1 MKTKA
6 KVRVVHNP
14 EALAAGLQVATEGNS
29 WAYEQGMKA
38 AEKADSSVDPNEP
51 VWEALDAASNSEAQ
65 WLDGKAAYLRTEMKG
80 ENDIEGRAGVG
91 GQYVVYV
98 LPNKRVLKV
107 AHSPASARKELTR
120 QGHDFADTP
129 LEEVIRRRE
138 EGALYVEKL
147 CERFEP
153 ARELF
158 GNPVFNGQLG
168 QSGAY
173 EQDWVTIPR
182 SELNEMPEE
191 AQKEYIDKYIKAQMQ
206 LWRYGCS
213 EATFNF
219 QVNAGLNDSGNMVI
233 GDFGEMY
240 FSEDAVAEQIA
251 APRWEYAWGVN
262 NLSPEMREWAVGRF
276 NEELTPARLHAL
288 WGSSL

>member
-1 MKTKA
+1 M
-6 KVRVVHNP
+6 RNQ

-29 WAYEQGMKA
+29 WAYNQGMQA
-38 AEKADSSVDPNEP
+38 AEAADSSVDPNEP
-51 VWEALDAASNSEAQ
+51 VWEALDAAANSEAQ

-80 ENDIEGRAGVG
+80 ENDIEGRVGVG
-91 GQYVVYV
+91 GQYVVYA

-107 AHSPASARKELTR
+107 AHSPTSAQKELIR
-120 QGHDFADTP
+120 QGHDFVDTS
-129 LEEVIRRRE
+129 LEEVIHRRD
-138 EGALYVEKL
+138 EGVLYVEKL
-147 CERFEP
+147 CQRFES

-158 GNPVFNGQLG
+158 GNPVFNGELG

-173 EQDWVTIPR
+173 EQDWVTIPML
-182 SELNEMPEE
+182 EFNKMPEE
-191 AQKEYIDKYIKAQMQ
+191 AQKEYIDKYIKAQLQ

-219 QVNAGLNDSGNMVI
+219 QANAGLNDAGSMVI

-240 FSEDAVAEQIA
+240 FSEDMVAEQIA
-251 APRWEYAWGVN
+251 APRWEHAWGVN
-262 NLSPEMREWAVGRF
+262 NLSPEMREWVVERF
-276 NEELTPARLHAL
+276 SEELTPARLHAL